1 MYNDLSCLKASK
13 IYRQPK
19 ATNCLQ
25 WRNALINELIQ

>member
-25 WRNALINELIQ
+25 WNALINE

>member
-1 MYNDLSCLKASK
+1 MYNDLCLKASK

-25 WRNALINELIQ
+25 WNALINKLI